1 MKKLFTLLCGM
12 SLLSATFAQTWDFT
26 TAGSTL
32 PAGFV
37 TWKLDGQVANSGWGS
52 AATTFDNG
60 GGWVKYNL
68 ANISN
73 FGGYGAVTISWFSN
87 LTVPCD
93 RWLVTPPITVP
104 VGQPNYS
111 LVWYGVSLAADYPDS
126 YEVKVSTTDSATT
139 SFGPALQ
146 TIQEGGDAA
155 NVHLLPLAA
164 YAGQTIRVA
173 FRDVSTNEFAL
184 AFLKMQVTNL
194 PSYDLSVKK
203 VETYEHNWLSQ
214 PITLSG
220 TIQNLGFDT
229 LTSYRLNYSV
239 NGGAP
244 VSTVVNA
251 VIPPL
256 NVADYSIPNYTA
268 PAEGVYNFK
277 VWADSLNGSIADQVP
292 ANDTSAAKSIFFYPQ
307 VAGLQKNVLVE
318 EFTGA
323 WCGYCP
329 GGAFGVRDLLAAM
342 PNAIAVAIHD
352 QAGRGA
358 TSDLMQISAGV
369 TVSNTFN
376 TGFPSAMVDRV
387 YYIDQQDV
395 ALGFYGYT
403 DNNFNNLQL
412 TEATFRAGQATPV
425 NVSLSAKSFDST
437 TNQLS
442 IAVNATFL
450 NSLAQGDYRVNLY
463 VIEDSVITSGTGYD
477 QENYYADPQG
487 YMSGQ
492 SDLNTLPSVITN
504 NGQVGGWSQNHVL
517 RAMADGAWG
526 GASVIP
532 SAPVAGSTYSKTYS
546 VTINPSWRNHFIK
559 LVGVVQEYNTSTQRR
574 YILNASETT
583 LLDVNTSIRETA
595 QLNKLGVYP
604 NPASTMAT
612 LDIDLKKNETVEIT
626 VVNSLGQ
633 TVSEPNSVLLNAG
646 AHSVNIP
653 VGHLAN
659 GLYTVKVT
667 VDGSISSLPL
677 SIQK

>member
-1 MKKLFTLLCGM
+1 MKKLFTLLCGIGLM
-12 SLLSATFAQTWDFT
+12 SAAFAQTWDFT
-26 TAGSTL
+26 TSPSF

-37 TWKLDGQVANSGWGS
+37 TWKLDGQTANSGFS
-52 AATTFDNG
+52 TATQNAFNNG
-60 GGWVKYNL
+60 GGWVILGSASTGYL
-68 ANISN
+68 A
-73 FGGYGAVTISWFSN
+73 ATTSWFNN

-93 RWLVTPPITVP
+93 RWLVTPQITVP
-104 VGQPNYS
+104 TGMPNYS
-111 LVWYGVSLAADYPDS
+111 LVWYGESLDASYPDS
-126 YEVKVSTTDSATT
+126 YEVRVSTTDSATT
-139 SFGPALQ
+139 SFGPAQL
-146 TIQEGGDAA
+146 TIEEPG
-155 NVHLLPLAA
+155 NLTVHVLPLAA

-173 FRDVSTNEFAL
+173 FRDVSTNEYIL
-184 AFLKMQVTNL
+184 AFTKMQVTDL

-214 PITLSG
+214 SATLSG

-229 LTSYRLNYSV
+229 VHSFQLNYSV
-239 NGGAP
+239 NGGAA
-244 VSTVVNA
+244 VSTTVNVDLPA
-251 VIPPL
+251 LSIGS
-256 NVADYSIPNYTA
+256 YSIPGYTA
-268 PAEGVYNFK
+268 PAEGVYSFK
-277 VWADSLNGSIADQVP
+277 VWADQINGSIADQVP
-292 ANDTSAAKSIFFYPQ
+292 ANDSASTSGIFFYPQ

-329 GGAFGVRDLLAAM
+329 GGAFAMRDLLAAM
-342 PNAIAVAIHD
+342 PNAIAVSIHD

-358 TSDLMQISAGV
+358 TSDLMQIADGV

-403 DNNFNNLQL
+403 NTNYNNLQL
-412 TEATFRAGQATPV
+412 TEAQFRATQATPV
-425 NVSLSAKSFDST
+425 NVSLSGKTYDST

-442 IAVNATFL
+442 VTVNADFL
-450 NSLAQGDYRVNLY
+450 NGLSQGDYRFNLM
-463 VIEDSVITSGTGYD
+463 VVEDSVITSGTGYD

-492 SDLNTLPSVITN
+492 SDLNTLPATITN

-517 RAMADGAWG
+517 RAMAGTAWG
-526 GASVIP
+526 TGSVIP
-532 SAPVAGSTYSKTYS
+532 SAPAAGSSYSKTY
-546 VTINPSWRNHFIK
+546 TLTLNPSWRNHFIK

-574 YILNASETT
+574 YILNAAETT

-595 QLNKLGVYP
+595 QLNKLGIYP
-604 NPASTMAT
+604 NPASTMAK
-612 LDIDLKKNETVEIT
+612 LDIDLKKNETVEIS

-646 AHSVNIP
+646 AHTVNIP
-653 VGHLAN
+653 VAHLAN

-667 VDGSISSLPL
+667 VDGNVSSLPL